1 MQVIIHLLTEA
12 VNSKMRARSGVA
24 LHRAAAIRAKRLS
37 RRQKTFV
44 AFVGMIF
51 GALLL
56 GLFGSG
62 AGAMWSLALDFGAG
76 IGALCGGLGVFVLGL
91 VLVPL
96 DARAGKTF
104 SLGIA
109 ALVILALEMAL
120 GAVVWGIRVALA

>member
-1 MQVIIHLLTEA
+1 MTPA
-12 VNSKMRARSGVA
+12 GV
-24 LHRAAAIRAKRLS
+24 
-37 RRQKTFV
+37 V
-44 AFVGMIF
+44 C

-62 AGAMWSLALDFGAG
+62 AGAMWSLALGFGAG

-109 ALVILALEMAL
+109 ALVILALQIAL
-120 GAVVWGIRVALA
+120 GAVVWGIRVALK

>member
-1 MQVIIHLLTEA
+1 MTLI
-12 VNSKMRARSGVA
+12 GV
-24 LHRAAAIRAKRLS
+24 
-37 RRQKTFV
+37 V
-44 AFVGMIF
+44 C

-62 AGAMWSLALDFGAG
+62 AGAIWSLALGFGAG

-109 ALVILALEMAL
+109 ALVLLAIEMAL
-120 GAVVWGIRVALA
+120 GAIVWGIRAALG